1 MRKLIFGLFVI
12 GFTTQFYA
20 QVTQVEKL
28 SEIIVVAKNY
38 KYLNDVNSEDQ
49 PIPVDLLETKV
60 ATYDL
65 KNSELYDDE
74 YDTYNISFYI
84 PEGSILAAYDRDGT
98 IIRTIEKFHDV
109 ALPNDVAKAVVQ
121 KFPGWTIAKGV
132 YLVNYHQDKGVNKR
146 YKITL
151 TNLDQKIKV
160 KVDEKG
166 NFL

>member
-1 MRKLIFGLFVI
+1 MRKLIFGLFVF
-12 GFTTQFYA
+12 GLTTQFYA

-28 SEIIVVAKNY
+28 SEIIVVATNY
-38 KYLNDVNSEDQ
+38 KYLNDVSSENQ
-49 PIPVDLLETKV
+49 AIPVDLLETKV

-109 ALPNDVAKAVVQ
+109 ALPKDVAKAVAQ
-121 KFPGWTIAKGV
+121 RFPGWTIAKDV
-132 YLVNYHQDKGVNKR
+132 YLVNYQQDKGANKR
-146 YKITL
+146 YKLTL
-151 TNLDQKIKV
+151 TNKDEKIKV
-160 KVDEKG
+160 KIDEKG